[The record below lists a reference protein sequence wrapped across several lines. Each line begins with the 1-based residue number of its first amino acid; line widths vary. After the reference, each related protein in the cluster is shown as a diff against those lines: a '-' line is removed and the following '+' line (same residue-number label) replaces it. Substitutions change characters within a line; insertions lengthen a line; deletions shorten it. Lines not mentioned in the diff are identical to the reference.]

1 MLEIVTVHWVD
12 GHTDD
17 ATTKPM
23 SGRCGLLYWLTTSR
37 RVYCAMTDKLT
48 STLAHRWWL
57 IDPWNADRTDNHW
70 GATSGNFSAALG
82 PYRGLGLTLVDG
94 LLVDMTGPGPGE
106 WVGHQRRMSV
116 SGARVRHA
124 RGAPQPTSHESERNY
139 DDSPKWD
146 AMPWPFASGK
156 AVTKSWTKKQR
167 LTFNIAF
174 IQTI

>member
-1 MLEIVTVHWVD
+1 MR
-12 GHTDD
+12 
-17 ATTKPM
+17 AT
-23 SGRCGLLYWLTTSR
+23 L
-37 RVYCAMTDKLT
+37 
-48 STLAHRWWL
+48 LAHDIEAFLLCNDWQTDVYAGSSLMAHWPVKCWSYWQSLRSDQRQL
-57 IDPWNADRTDNHW
+57 QCCTRTVPW
-70 GATSGNFSAALG
+70 
-82 PYRGLGLTLVDG
+82 LGLTLVDG

-106 WVGHQRRMSV
+106 WVEHQRRMSV